1 MGQSDMPT
9 FEIKDKDLAARIG
22 KLTIR
27 GKTIE
32 TPAFFPVVNPFKR
45 GHERIIQKIKEI
57 GFKQV
62 ITNSFIIKQR
72 LGDNIPPGGVHEIV
86 GFNDVVMTD
95 SGAYQ
100 LLIYGGGRIKIDPED
115 IVEYQKKLGSD
126 IAVIADIPTRDTAPY
141 EEALRS
147 VEETIK
153 RAELTDGLI
162 EGDDR
167 VWVLPIQGGVYYDLV
182 RRSAEAAWRFRNYS
196 MYAIGSPVTVMEKY
210 EMWKVAEMVA
220 TAKTVLPLDR
230 PVHLFGGGHPM
241 IIPIMVALGI
251 DSFDSASYILYA
263 REGRYMTEHG
273 TYRLE
278 DLDYLPCECE
288 VCSRYTPRE
297 LMEMPKDE
305 RDYLLAV
312 HNLHVI
318 MREIKRVKTAIREG
332 RLWELIEERA
342 RTHPAMRESLNV
354 IIKYRKFI
362 EKLDPRFKG
371 DAHGIFLYDMTS
383 YYRPELMRHRR
394 YLRRVARRTPGRRLV
409 LIPGSPNEKPFSES
423 RIYVTAKNLLR
434 LGSDDTVMFYLPYYE
449 LVPLG
454 TDYAYP
460 YMQFEMPVNPPKAV
474 IDRLLRRLKSVIE
487 RWGKAVVVTCS
498 EYRWSSAEFLKR
510 TLGVSRVHFVEVC
523 TGDHM

>member
-1 MGQSDMPT
+1 MPT

-22 KLTIR
+22 KLSVN

-32 TPAFFPVVNPFKR
+32 TPAFFPVVNPFKK

-57 GFKQV
+57 GFEQV

-72 LGDNIPPGGVHEIV
+72 LGDRIPPGGVHGIV
-86 GFNDVVMTD
+86 GFDNVVMTD

-100 LLIYGGGRIKIDPED
+100 LLIYGGGRIRIDPME
-115 IVEYQKKLGSD
+115 IVEYQKRLGSD
-126 IAVIADIPTRDTAPY
+126 IAVIADIPTKDTAPY
-141 EEALRS
+141 EEALMS

-153 RAELTDGLI
+153 RAEFTDKLI
-162 EGDDR
+162 EGDER

-182 RRSAEAAWRFRNYS
+182 RRSAEAAWKFRNYS

-220 TAKTVLPLDR
+220 TAKTILPLDK

-273 TYRLE
+273 TYRIE

-297 LMEMPKDE
+297 LMEMPRDE
-305 RDYLLAV
+305 REYLLAV

-332 RLWELIEERA
+332 RLWELVEERA

-354 IIKYRKFI
+354 IIKYRRFI
-362 EKLDPRFKG
+362 EKLDPRFRG
-371 DAHGIFLYDMTS
+371 DAHGIFLYDATS

-394 YLRRVARRTPGRRLV
+394 YLKRVTARTARGRLV
-409 LIPGSPNEKPFSES
+409 LVPGSPQEKPFSES
-423 RIYVTAKNLLR
+423 RVFASVRRLL
-434 LGSDDTVMFYLPYYE
+434 GIGEDDTVMFYLPFYE

-460 YMQFEMPVNPPKAV
+460 YMQFEMPVNPPKEV
-474 IDRLLRRLKSVIE
+474 VVRLVKRLNAAIR
-487 RWGKAVVVTCS
+487 RWGGAVVVTCS
-498 EYRWSSAEFLKR
+498 EYGWSSREFLER
-510 TLGVSRVHFVEVC
+510 ALRVDGVRFVEVC
-523 TGDHM
+523 AQGHM